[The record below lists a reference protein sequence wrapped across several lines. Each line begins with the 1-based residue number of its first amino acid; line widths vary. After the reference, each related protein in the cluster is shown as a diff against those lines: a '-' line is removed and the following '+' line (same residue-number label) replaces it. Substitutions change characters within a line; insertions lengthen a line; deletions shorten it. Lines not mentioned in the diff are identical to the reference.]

1 MQAKDVANEVESLDD
16 IRTLEDEKKVEEKK
30 KHSFLK
36 FLLYFLIILIATG
49 IALFLSL
56 YQDFQGVIDSIARA
70 DIGILLLMFG
80 LVLVSHAIEAFVIFI
95 FSRLYTRNYHYPSA
109 LATQMVGSFYS
120 AVTPGAS
127 GGQAMQ
133 VYTLKK
139 QGVEVSNA
147 ASIMIMSFIIYQSAL
162 IVVGIVGVFFKW
174 NLITTIG
181 NFEIS
186 VGNATLSIPAIPFT
200 IAGFLLN
207 ISVILLL
214 FVMSF
219 SHKIHNF
226 IMHHGINLLAKLR
239 ILKKPEETRESLR
252 IQVENFKIELK
263 RLGSNIPVTILIFTC
278 FTLVLILRFSIPFF
292 AGVALDG
299 YGYLLEVDGTLVIR
313 DNLPVLS
320 TGSVSFASFWDAV
333 FLSSYHQMVAG
344 LVPIPGAAGVSEYFF
359 SMIFSNYFVSQQ
371 VTSAAQIIWRFLTF
385 HIMLLIAGI
394 VSASYHVSPK
404 ETAHEANRKTFVTI
418 QLETYEIRKKTADT
432 MFETASLS
440 RKEMQ
445 ERLRNWKPQSKKKTE
460 GVIDAEEGTVK
471 RERRPRNT
479 VNKSTGMKTG
489 KPTAKKPTK
498 ARNVSSR
505 GKKKTKEP
513 QDDWDDIST
522 GD

>member
-1 MQAKDVANEVESLDD
+1 MVTKEVTNEAETLDD

-30 KHSFLK
+30 KHSALK
-36 FLLYFLIILIATG
+36 FLAYFLIILIATG

-56 YQDFQGVIDSIARA
+56 YQDFEGVLNSIARA
-70 DIGILLLMFG
+70 DIGILFMMFG
-80 LVLVSHAIEAFVIFI
+80 LVLLSHAIEAFVIFI
-95 FSRLYTRNYHYPSA
+95 FSRLYTRHYHYPQA
-109 LATQMVGSFYS
+109 IATQMVGSFYS

-162 IVVGIVGVFFKW
+162 IVVGIIGVFFKW

-181 NFEIS
+181 NFNIA
-186 VGNATLSIPAIPFT
+186 VGTATLSIPAIPFT

-226 IMHHGINLLAKLR
+226 IMHYGINLLAKLH

-263 RLGSNIPVTILIFTC
+263 RLGSNIPVTILIFSC
-278 FTLVLILRFSIPFF
+278 FALVLIIRFSLPFF

-299 YGYLLEVDGTLVIR
+299 YGYLLDIDGTLIIKEGM
-313 DNLPVLS
+313 PVMS

-359 SMIFSNYFVSQQ
+359 SMIFSNYFVSAQ

-385 HIMLLIAGI
+385 HLMLLIAGI

-404 ETAHEANRKTFVTI
+404 ESAHQANRKTFVTI
-418 QLETYEIRKKTADT
+418 QLETYEIRKKSADT

-445 ERLRNWKPQSKKKTE
+445 ERLRNWKPQAKKKTE
-460 GVIDAEEGTVK
+460 GVIDEEEDNAKPVRKTRK
-471 RERRPRNT
+471 T
-479 VNKSTGMKTG
+479 TNKSTGLKT
-489 KPTAKKPTK
+489 TNKKPTK
-498 ARNVSSR
+498 AKSAPRK
-505 GKKKTKEP
+505 GKKKTEKNP
-513 QDDWDDIST
+513 MDDWDDIST